1 MRLTKRTNLSVT
13 ILLFLIGLTCFLV
26 LPVLPVGKASTATR
40 VTGRIQSGS
49 GLDSSRQAAMEK
61 LYAQY
66 KAGNPFS
73 EEEAVILNKF
83 GTGATITNLEA
94 DVVTSRALY
103 DFYISGGDLTKEQQL
118 ILDTYTQAVMYRP
131 TGIADLKTRLL
142 NKRIAA
148 AAAAPP
154 RNTPL
159 VAPANDLCSGAEVI
173 PASGPFPYL
182 TAVTNDIT
190 DATVTG
196 DPPLPTCQTSVSR
209 SIWYTIT
216 PAATAT
222 YTISS
227 CPEAPTQTTVVDT
240 VMAIYT
246 STGGCAGPFTQVPSS
261 GNFTG
266 CDDDSC
272 ANIQATITTQLNAG
286 TQYYILVWLFG
297 TAPPNVGET
306 AVQLQVLRVLPAA
319 NDTCATATALSLN
332 TPLTGSSAAAF
343 DDYEL
348 SGAACFTGIG
358 QTAST
363 AQGRDV
369 VYSFTAPSAGNY
381 SFRVTDYDSS
391 DNLVL
396 YVASTCP
403 AATPGTPVTVGT
415 CLAASNRQAISGAE
429 EVSCMALTA
438 SQQVF
443 IFVDDAFPTAGSAFT
458 IEATR
463 CDSETEPNGTPATA
477 NMFVQGIEGG
487 LGTAGDVDFF
497 SLGTPAAGSRVFAM
511 LDGVAGSST
520 DFDLRLTTTT
530 DTLQYDDASNDF
542 PFGGLSPN
550 IAGARLTGVASYLR
564 VNQLFNTPDEPYRLY
579 SVTQPPGANALP
591 NCAAQLTSATPET
604 EPNNTIAT
612 ANSAANKYFSGT
624 LAGPSP
630 STDVDVFSFT
640 ANMGDLIFLSLD
652 GDPCRDNTPI
662 NGQLELLDSAG
673 VVLVSV
679 NDGAQKSDT
688 TSGAGSLIAETPF
701 SPAEALVYRARTT
714 ATYYARVS
722 ISPAATMSPGAGDY
736 LLSIFTGG
744 ATATKFAND
753 GFAPAAS
760 ALRFDDG
767 VSVRWHTG
775 FEVNN
780 LGFNI
785 YRVDSGRR
793 TRVNS
798 QLIAGSALMVG
809 GGTSLGAGKSY
820 AWYDNSVVPR
830 DAQYMIEAV
839 DLSGDSTW
847 YGPVRVSGSGSK
859 GKAGTVEIAS
869 SPTMAQLG
877 RSNPIQSQTTSVD
890 RQASIQT
897 LGAGASL
904 QAALGQQSVKLGVKA
919 EGFYRVTQP
928 ELVAAG
934 FNPSVDPRNL
944 RLVVDGKEQPM
955 IVTGKGV
962 FDSSSAIEFYGI
974 GVDSASTDE
983 HVYWLTAGS
992 QPGERIQLIG
1002 ANAKRNAGGSF
1013 LYTAE
1018 LKERSLYFS
1027 GLRNGD
1033 KENFFGAVI
1042 ARDPVD
1048 QVLTLQH
1055 VDAGSPGGAT
1065 LEVALQGV
1073 TMAKHKVEVEI
1084 NGSPA
1089 GELKFDDQASG
1100 KATLSIEQ
1108 SLLKEGA
1115 NLVRLVSQ
1123 GGPSDISVVDYIRVS
1138 YWHSFTADNDQL
1150 RFNVQGKQAVAVDGF
1165 GSSAVRVLDVT
1176 NPDSPRELSGSIRQG
1191 KSGYAVT
1198 LNVPGSGM
1206 RTLVAMTNDSL
1217 SRAARITRDQPSSWR
1232 KARNSADLVIFARS
1246 EYMMAL
1252 EPLKALRQSQGYKVA
1267 VVDIEDV
1274 YDEFSYGN
1282 RTPQALKDFLAFA
1295 HNNWKVGPRFAILA
1309 GDTTVD
1315 PKNYLGFGA
1324 NDEVPTKLIDTQVM
1338 ETASDDWL
1346 ADFDGDGVADIAIGR
1361 LPIRSPREA
1370 GIMVNKIVAY
1380 DRGSKADGVLLVSD
1394 ESLDGVDFEVQSG
1407 HLRTV
1412 IPGSQRIEQI
1422 SRGSLDPA
1430 IARSSLLDAIN
1441 RGQKIVNYSGHGNA
1455 AAWRSGLLTTDDVS
1469 GLTNS
1474 DRLSLFVMMTC
1485 LNGYFADAQN
1495 DSLAESLVRAENGGA
1510 IAVWASTGMT
1520 PSGDQGV
1527 MNVDMFRRLF
1537 ESSDNPPTLGEI
1549 AIQAKSKG
1557 LNKDARMTWVLFG
1570 DPTTRIR

>member
-1 MRLTKRTNLSVT
+1 
-13 ILLFLIGLTCFLV
+13 
-26 LPVLPVGKASTATR
+26 
-40 VTGRIQSGS
+40 
-49 GLDSSRQAAMEK
+49 MEK
-61 LYAQY
+61 LYARF
-66 KAGNPFS
+66 KAGDPFS

-83 GTGATITNLEA
+83 GSGATISNLEA

-103 DFYISGGDLTKEQQL
+103 DFYISARELTKEQQL

-131 TGIADLKTRLL
+131 TGIADLKTQLL

-148 AAAAPP
+148 AASAPP
-154 RNTPL
+154 HSPL
-159 VAPANDLCSGAEVI
+159 VAPPNDLCAGAEVI
-173 PASGPFPYL
+173 PANGPFPYL
-182 TAVTNDIT
+182 TAVTADIT
-190 DATVTG
+190 DATTTG

-216 PAATAT
+216 PTASGT

-246 STGGCAGPFTQVPSS
+246 STGGCAGPFTQIPTGGAS
-261 GNFTG
+261 TG

-272 ANIQATITTQLNAG
+272 ANIQATITTQLNSG

-297 TAPPNVGET
+297 PAPPAVGET
-306 AVQLQVLRVLPAA
+306 AIQLQVSRVLPAA
-319 NDTCATATALSLN
+319 NDTCATATPLSLQ
-332 TPLTGSSAAAF
+332 TPLAGTTIAAVN
-343 DDYEL
+343 DYQL

-369 VYSFTAPSAGNY
+369 VYSFTAPTAGKY
-381 SFRVTDYDSS
+381 SFRVTDYDTF

-403 AATPGTPVTVGT
+403 AATPGVPVTIGT
-415 CLAASNRQAISGAE
+415 CLAAANRQGASSAE
-429 EVSCMALTA
+429 EVNCITLSA

-443 IFVDDAFPTAGSAFT
+443 IFVDDNVTAGGSAFT
-458 IEATR
+458 IEATK
-463 CDSETEPNGTPATA
+463 CDQETEPNGTPATA
-477 NMFVQGIEGG
+477 NPFVQGIEGS
-487 LGTAGDVDFF
+487 LGTTNELDYF
-497 SLGTPAAGSRVFAM
+497 SLGTPPTGSRVFAM
-511 LDGVAGSST
+511 LDGVAGFST
-520 DFDLRLTTTT
+520 DFDLRVTTTT
-530 DTLQYDDASNDF
+530 DTVEYDDSSNDF
-542 PFGGLSPN
+542 PFGGFSPN
-550 IAGARLTGVASYLR
+550 IAGARLTGVASFLQ
-564 VNQLFNTPDEPYRLY
+564 VSHFSGTADEPYRLY

-591 NCAAQLTSATPET
+591 NCAALTTSATAET
-604 EPNNTIAT
+604 EPNNTIAQ
-612 ANSAANKYFSGT
+612 ANSAANKYFSGS
-624 LAGPSP
+624 LAGPVP
-630 STDVDVFSFT
+630 STDLDVFSFT
-640 ANMGDLIFLSLD
+640 ANAGDLIFLSLD
-652 GDPCRDNTPI
+652 GDPCRDNTPL
-662 NGQLELLDSAG
+662 NGKLELLDSAG
-673 VVLVSV
+673 VVLVLV
-679 NDGAQKSDT
+679 NDGGSNSST
-688 TSGAGSLIAETPF
+688 TSGAGTLTSLTPT
-701 SPAEALVYRARTT
+701 SPSEAIVYRARTT

-722 ISPAATMSPGAGDY
+722 AGTSSPVSPTGAGDY

-753 GFAPAAS
+753 GLNPAAS
-760 ALRFDDG
+760 AARFDDGG

-785 YRVDSGRR
+785 YRVDNGRR

-820 AWYDNSVVPR
+820 AWYDNSIVPR
-830 DAQYMIEAV
+830 DSQYMIEAV
-839 DLSGDSTW
+839 DLSGERTW
-847 YGPVRVSGSGSK
+847 YGPVGVSGSK
-859 GKAGTVEIAS
+859 GKAGTVQIAS

-877 RSNPIQSQTTSVD
+877 RANPIQSQTTGVD
-890 RQASIQT
+890 RQASIHT
-897 LGAGASL
+897 LGAGASI
-904 QAALGQQSVKLGVKA
+904 QAVLGQQSIKLGVKA

-934 FNPSVDPRNL
+934 FNPNVDPRTL
-944 RLVVDGKEQPM
+944 RLLVDGKEQPM
-955 IVTGKGV
+955 NVTGKGT

-974 GVDSASTDE
+974 GVDASSTDE

-992 QPGERIQLIG
+992 QPGERMQLMT
-1002 ANAKRNAGGSF
+1002 ANAKRIAGGSF
-1013 LYTAE
+1013 LSTVE
-1018 LKERSLYFS
+1018 LKERSIYFS

-1033 KENFFGAVI
+1033 KENFFGAVL
-1042 ARDPVD
+1042 AHDPVD

-1055 VDAGSPGGAT
+1055 VDAAPAGGAT
-1065 LEVALQGV
+1065 LEVSLQGV
-1073 TMAKHKVEVEI
+1073 TMANHKVDVQI
-1084 NGSPA
+1084 NGSHA
-1089 GELKFDDQASG
+1089 GELKFDDQNSG
-1100 KATLSIEQ
+1100 KTSLSIEQ

-1115 NLVRLVSQ
+1115 NLVRLTSE

-1138 YWHSFTADNDQL
+1138 YWHSFTADNNQL
-1150 RFNVQGKQAVAVDGF
+1150 RFNVQGKQAVTVDGF

-1176 NPDSPRELSGSIRQG
+1176 NPDSPSELSGSVRQG

-1198 LNVPGSGM
+1198 LNVPSPGV
-1206 RTLVAMTNDSL
+1206 RTLVAMTDDSL
-1217 SRAARITRDQPSSWR
+1217 SRAGRITLDKPSTWR
-1232 KARNSADLVIFARS
+1232 KARNAADLVIFTRS
-1246 EYMMAL
+1246 EYLLAM
-1252 EPLKALRQSQGYKVA
+1252 ESLKALRQSQGYKVA

-1282 RTPQALKDFLAFA
+1282 RTPQALKDFLTFA
-1295 HNNWKVGPRFAILA
+1295 HDNWKVAPRFAILA

-1315 PKNYLGFGA
+1315 PKNYLGFGS

-1346 ADFDGDGVADIAIGR
+1346 ADFDGDGIADIAIGR

-1370 GIMVNKIVAY
+1370 AVIVNKIVAY

-1394 ESLDGVDFEVQSG
+1394 ESFDGVDFEVQTG
-1407 HLRTV
+1407 HLRTA
-1412 IPGSQRIEQI
+1412 IPSSQRIEQI
-1422 SRGSLDPA
+1422 SRGSLDPS
-1430 IARSSLLDAIN
+1430 IARSSVLDAIN

-1455 AAWRSGLLTTDDVS
+1455 AAWRSDLLTTDDVG
-1469 GLTNS
+1469 GLTNG

-1510 IAVWASTGMT
+1510 IAVWASTGMI

-1527 MNVDMFRRLF
+1527 MNLELFKRLY

-1549 AIQAKSKG
+1549 AIKAKSKG